1 VTTFE
6 VVADP
11 GSNVHALNPLIAG
24 GRVAVGVASEKDVPL
39 VVRTPPFVPALDRP
53 VPPLPIGRVPVT
65 PVVKGRPVTLVITPD
80 AGVPRA
86 GVTRVGDV
94 LRTTEP
100 EPVEVVAPVPPL
112 PIGRVPVTPVVS
124 ETFVIVLL
132 EPEMVLF
139 VNVCEAARTTRVS
152 LEPLVSGNVS
162 LSFAVTLLP
171 ASVVVKV
178 PPVF

>member
-65 PVVKGRPVTLVITPD
+65 PVV
-80 AGVPRA
+80 
-86 GVTRVGDV
+86 
-94 LRTTEP
+94 
-100 EPVEVVAPVPPL
+100 
-112 PIGRVPVTPVVS
+112 S
-124 ETFVIVLL
+124 ETFVIVLF

-139 VNVCEAARTTRVS
+139 VNVCEAARATRVS
-152 LEPLVSGNVS
+152 LEPLVSGSVS

-171 ASVVVKV
+171 AIVVAKV
-178 PPVF
+178 PPVFWNAI